1 MEEESMPCSFD
12 TPNDWMEHVDQL
24 PDRPK
29 SLLEERFKLLFALD
43 VQGKKMHDMY
53 VALLPNQ
60 VCMVGLAPSHPLIRR
75 HRRPDLM
82 EAEVATCSDEPCTSA
97 SAQAP
102 ALAVASDAAKEAPPE
117 VAPPAPD
124 ASQLV
129 ETAVQQQPH
138 PQLGDGLT
146 SVGSHPPYQA
156 GWKRRRGG
164 KGEQEDVNDDPLAGG
179 LRVDSFP
186 LAALKAINFDVDARQ
201 GRSRI
206 DIKDSGRSGKKQ
218 NGNSGTVLRSNS
230 CLCRVE
236 SNLGEW

>member
-1 MEEESMPCSFD
+1 MPCSFD

-43 VQGKKMHDMY
+43 VQGKNMHDMY

-75 HRRPDLM
+75 HRRPDL
-82 EAEVATCSDEPCTSA
+82 AEVEAATCSNDPCTSA
-97 SAQAP
+97 AAQAP
-102 ALAVASDAAKEAPPE
+102 ALAVVSDAAKEAPSE
-117 VAPPAPD
+117 VGAPAL
-124 ASQLV
+124 AAEQLV
-129 ETAVQQQPH
+129 ETAALLAPQQPQ
-138 PQLGDGLT
+138 PQLGLT
-146 SVGSHPPYQA
+146 SGESHPPYQA

-164 KGEQEDVNDDPLAGG
+164 GGRGEQDDVNDDPLAGG

-186 LAALKAINFDVDARQ
+186 LTALKAINFDVDARQ

-218 NGNSGTVLRSNS
+218 NGNSGTVLRSSS